1 MRGGRVRLSVLTP
14 VAADRGRWLA
24 EAGRSVQLG
33 RDLLATAGIEVEW
46 VVCKDG
52 AAGGGGDGDAV
63 AELLAETL
71 PPDRL
76 VGWRTRRGIS
86 AARNAALAAATGDW
100 VAPLDADDEVDPD
113 GVLAAATLV
122 RGWPSGLGWLGCNRL
137 LVDGSRTPHWRDEPQ
152 PFGAGQLAENWTS
165 PFWFHPNSVL
175 FRRDVL
181 LGAGGWPA
189 LGVNEDLAAV
199 LLVSEEYGGRAV
211 PVVLTRYRVW
221 DGQEVAGGSYQ
232 EDKATAFT
240 VIEALVN
247 ARRSASGRPPVHHPV
262 AGPAHGR
269 IRSPGTPGEAGSV
282 QEHGRMVRPTP

>member
-1 MRGGRVRLSVLTP
+1 MRLSVLTP
-14 VAADRGRWLA
+14 VAADRARWLA
-24 EAGRSVQLG
+24 QAAISVRRS
-33 RDLLATAGIEVEW
+33 RDLLATAGIDVEW
-46 VVCKDG
+46 VVCQDG
-52 AAGGGGDGDAV
+52 APSVGSDGDPM
-63 AELLAETL
+63 AEILAETL

-100 VAPLDADDEVDPD
+100 VSPLDADDELDPD

-122 RGWPSGLGWLGCNRL
+122 RGWASEAGWLGCNRL
-137 LVDGSRTPHWRDEPQ
+137 LIDGSRTPHWRDQPRVFEP
-152 PFGAGQLAENWTS
+152 GQLAESWTS

-175 FRRDVL
+175 LRRYAL
-181 LGAGGWPA
+181 LRSGGWPA

-199 LLVSEEYGGRAV
+199 LLISEQYGGRTE

-221 DGQEVAGGSYQ
+221 DGQEVAAGSYP

-247 ARRSASGRPPVHHPV
+247 ARRQAAGRPPVRRPV

-269 IRSPGTPGEAGSV
+269 IASPGTPGEAGDV
-282 QEHGRMVRPTP
+282 QTHGRMVRPTR